1 MNYRHGFH
9 AGSTADVF
17 KHVALCLVLS
27 CLARKDAPFL
37 VLDTHAGAG
46 LYDLESSQAQ
56 RSADAESGVLRLI
69 SSGPLPASFDSY
81 LQGLKA
87 ANGGQDALRHYPG
100 SPSLIRG
107 MLRANDQ
114 LIAIEKHPQE
124 AAHLRE
130 CMGHDR
136 RVRVLEQD
144 GYAALASCLPPP
156 QRRGLVMIDPPFE
169 AADEWENIL
178 RGLSQ
183 ALRRFGHGIYMV
195 WYPIKDRMAA
205 WSFHEKAMEL
215 APKRPILVAEHFT
228 HSPDRID
235 RLNGS
240 GLLFINA
247 PWSLAQT
254 LSDEVLPL
262 LNERFSEDTSASH
275 VTTLRAEA

>member
-114 LIAIEKHPQE
+114 LIAIENIPKKPPIC
-124 AAHLRE
+124 ANAWGMTAV
-130 CMGHDR
+130 C
-136 RVRVLEQD
+136 
-144 GYAALASCLPPP
+144 GYWSKTVMPPLPLAC
-156 QRRGLVMIDPPFE
+156 
-169 AADEWENIL
+169 
-178 RGLSQ
+178 
-183 ALRRFGHGIYMV
+183 LRRN
-195 WYPIKDRMAA
+195 
-205 WSFHEKAMEL
+205 
-215 APKRPILVAEHFT
+215 AE
-228 HSPDRID
+228 
-235 RLNGS
+235 G
-240 GLLFINA
+240 
-247 PWSLAQT
+247 W
-254 LSDEVLPL
+254 
-262 LNERFSEDTSASH
+262 
-275 VTTLRAEA
+275 